1 MRSFLSLHLIT
12 RFLCKISCSTRF
24 SLSFTILLV
33 FTAFQ
38 HVFLCLSMFPRF
50 SLLYPLIFEFCY
62 KSAHIII
69 ILRDFA
75 SLTAF
80 TACSSAFALFQA
92 YLLIFPYFST
102 VLRVFAAFSM
112 IFCPYALFRQKIAYS
127 LLLSAFCGYLR
138 SFNLF
143 HPVFPYNRA
152 FAAVL
157 TDFFTLSQRF
167 TLFPSFTDLFRIFRA
182 FLKDLSCFAV
192 SLPYSAGF

>member
-1 MRSFLSLHLIT
+1 MP
-12 RFLCKISCSTRF
+12 CSTRF

-62 KSAHIII
+62 KNVNVIF

-112 IFCPYALFRQKIAYS
+112 IFCPYTLFRQKIAYS

-157 TDFFTLSQRF
+157 TDFLCFRCFLRF
-167 TLFPSFTDLFRIFRA
+167 CPFLRINSVFFMLLRRIYRV
-182 FLKDLSCFAV
+182 LPYLSCIQ
-192 SLPYSAGF
+192 